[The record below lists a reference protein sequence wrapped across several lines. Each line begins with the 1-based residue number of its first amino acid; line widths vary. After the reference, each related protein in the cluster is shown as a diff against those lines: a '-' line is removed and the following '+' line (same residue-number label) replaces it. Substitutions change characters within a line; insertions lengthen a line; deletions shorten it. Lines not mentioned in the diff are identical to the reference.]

1 MFLKLF
7 YYVNEYIIFFYGILF
22 LVLIV
27 IVVFFFDVLGE
38 GFFVGSGFWCWIKD
52 CESIKLSFIFW
63 MLIMGK
69 VWEIVV
75 YFGILV
81 IYIVLKC

>member
-1 MFLKLF
+1 MFKLF
-7 YYVNEYIIFFYGILF
+7 YNVNKYFIFFYGILF

-52 CESIKLSFIFW
+52 CESNLSFIFW